1 MGRLRD
7 HLLWIVEIQ
16 HHCAQAGSGREPEED
31 RVLSAFHEKMWRS
44 YGTAFPPEEHEQ
56 EIARLGDY
64 HNI

>member
-1 MGRLRD
+1 M
-7 HLLWIVEIQ
+7 
-16 HHCAQAGSGREPEED
+16 
-31 RVLSAFHEKMWRS
+31 LSAFHEKMWRS